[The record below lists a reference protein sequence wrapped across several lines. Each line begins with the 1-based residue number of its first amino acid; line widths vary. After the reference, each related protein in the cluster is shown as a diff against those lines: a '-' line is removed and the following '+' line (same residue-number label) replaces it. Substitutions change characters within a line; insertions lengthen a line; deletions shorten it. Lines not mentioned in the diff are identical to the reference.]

1 MRTKYLAG
9 ASVAGVVV
17 FGLLVSILLADPP
30 PLGDSPTEQEVAA
43 RMQYWME
50 QIAAGESAEA
60 VFSAAE
66 GAIDDLGRSFGDS
79 GVQHDIATSA
89 SDGVID
95 LLEDLSDQD
104 ELRSVREI
112 NAARTV
118 AGSEQLAIRP
128 ALGEL
133 IVHANPG
140 VRYYGWVGYGRIRN
154 KCLRSENL
162 RGGLVESLTSRAGQ
176 EDSGVVVGEICRV
189 LALPERMPDEL
200 DDPTVYK
207 ALAADFIAILHDNWG
222 AWFPQAATDFTW
234 ADALTEGV
242 TAVANLATIMELGD
256 DDGLKTEL
264 LQDLVNAAGAGA
276 MLYRTAQDGHIRAAE
291 LAEQAAGE
299 SGQKAEQLTKE
310 SQLLAADAA
319 ETETAAAGMLLA
331 CEDALN
337 ELAGTDND
345 HLRLPISGR
354 KPKKVGGQMM
364 DVKIETRSEQADAVQ
379 LGAIAWAKELVPDQ
393 PQVTTPAE

>member
-1 MRTKYLAG
+1 MRARHLAG

-17 FGLLVSILLADPP
+17 FGLLVSIMPADPP
-30 PLGDSPTEQEVAA
+30 LLGESPSKQEINAH
-43 RMQYWME
+43 MQQWID
-50 QIAAGESAEA
+50 QIATGETAEA

-66 GAIDDLGRSFGDS
+66 GAIDDLGRFSDS
-79 GVQHDIATSA
+79 GVQADMVIAA
-89 SDGVID
+89 VDGVID
-95 LLEDLSDQD
+95 LLADLSDSD

-112 NAARTV
+112 NAARIV
-118 AGSEQLAIRP
+118 AGLKQLAARR

-133 IVHANPG
+133 IAHANPA
-140 VRYYGWVGYGRIRN
+140 VRYYGWVGYGNIRN
-154 KCLRSENL
+154 MCLRSENL
-162 RGGLVESLTSRAGQ
+162 RGGLVAGLSSRAGQ

-189 LALPERMPDEL
+189 LSLPERMPDEL

-207 ALAADFIAILHDNWG
+207 AVAAEFVAILHDNWG
-222 AWFPQAATDFTW
+222 AWLPQAAADFTW

-242 TAVANLATIMELGD
+242 TAVANLATIMEIGD
-256 DDGLKTEL
+256 DDELKTEL

-276 MLYRTAQDGHIRAAE
+276 ALYRTAQDGYIRADE

-299 SGQKAEQLTKE
+299 RQQKAEQLTKE

-319 ETETAAAGMLLA
+319 RAETAAAGMLLA

-345 HLRLPISGR
+345 HLRLPLSGWRRVTVSGR
-354 KPKKVGGQMM
+354 IIER
-364 DVKIETRSEQADAVQ
+364 KIGSRSQRADAVQ
-379 LGAIAWAKELVPDQ
+379 LGVITWDKELGLNQ